1 MITMMR
7 SDLKGVFS
15 PRDGGVNATVELALD
30 FSL

>member
-1 MITMMR
+1 MIKMMG

-15 PRDGGVNATVELALD
+15 RRDGGVNATVELALE